1 MKLLTAIGCRCRK
14 KSKIPRNV
22 GRGSVLEEEPGTRF
36 ETLRRCEEDGE
47 KATPVPRHRC
57 MDFWLTPI
65 LAGNRSAGGCAWR
78 APVCDSVFV

>member
-1 MKLLTAIGCRCRK
+1 
-14 KSKIPRNV
+14 
-22 GRGSVLEEEPGTRF
+22 
-36 ETLRRCEEDGE
+36 
-47 KATPVPRHRC
+47 